1 MERCRGSDT
10 DTWKRSRGKHHLSS
24 LRCEYEEHFADQMN
38 LYSDNLR
45 NKDNILRCKDE
56 MISNLEKEL
65 ERVKRLIQ

>member
-1 MERCRGSDT
+1 MARCRSYDIG
-10 DTWKRSRGKHHLSS
+10 TWKRSRGRAFLRS
-24 LRCEYEEHFADQMN
+24 LRGEYEEHFADQMN

-65 ERVKRLIQ
+65 ERVKRLAQ